1 MRRESYW
8 DYMGRRL
15 REDQLMSDSHPWLH
29 MRLEDQEKKKIAD
42 VYDEVTIL
50 KKEVAQLQESL
61 QNSYLRI
68 KELKAQVDYY
78 EKLNEHQ
85 LEFEF

>member
-1 MRRESYW
+1 
-8 DYMGRRL
+8 
-15 REDQLMSDSHPWLH
+15 MSDSHPWLH
-29 MRLEDQEKKKIAD
+29 MRLEDHEKKKLAD

>member
-1 MRRESYW
+1 
-8 DYMGRRL
+8 MGRRL
-15 REDQLMSDSHPWLH
+15 IEDQQMSDSHPWLH
-29 MRLEDQEKKKIAD
+29 MILEDHEKKKIAD

>member
-1 MRRESYW
+1 
-8 DYMGRRL
+8 
-15 REDQLMSDSHPWLH
+15 MSDSHQWLH
-29 MRLEDQEKKKIAD
+29 MKLEDQEKKKIAD

>member
-1 MRRESYW
+1 
-8 DYMGRRL
+8 
-15 REDQLMSDSHPWLH
+15 MSDSHPWHL
-29 MRLEDQEKKKIAD
+29 MKLEDQEKKKIAD